1 MENKILSNDEINS
14 LMKKGYRKLKPH
26 YCHFRFHPV
35 PDVALDCFQRSSI
48 AYQHNKDYE
57 HQVLALNEAIKVA
70 HNLHQYNDEAKAYYD
85 KAIAY
90 TMLMIQSKNKD
101 DDYKKIEDAM
111 NKSSQSYRIAKM
123 TDNSITIYSDIV
135 KDVFIPNHLN
145 QYGCVLLL
153 KGLDNSVEF
162 IFDSETNSIDI
173 FNRALLVYI
182 NAAIE
187 EEKYND
193 IIDISMKFYKELTT
207 HSNSDKQ
214 KIKSLIVIISLVRV
228 LIQSYDEIDQFIN
241 EIDSTVFYDEIDKV
255 NAIVYAF
262 KNIVIDSF
270 EKTIK
275 KFDIYNIP
283 SKLDMKIR
291 NSFASISNI
300 GSNIS
305 ETKEKEILITLKEHA
320 ENDTGVINN
329 IYNN

>member
-90 TMLMIQSKNKD
+90 TMLMIQRKNKD

-135 KDVFIPNHLN
+135 KDVFIPNNLN

-162 IFDSETNSIDI
+162 IFDSETNSIDT

-187 EEKYND
+187 KEKYND

-275 KFDIYNIP
+275 KFDTYNIP
-283 SKLDMKIR
+283 SKLDMKIK